1 MNFGYECIKCTEHC
15 NGGIIMASKKLS
27 RSRELA
33 ATVIF
38 AALQILKEKGGE
50 APGRVV
56 LAEVGKRVSLDDW
69 AQAVYEKSGYVRWQ
83 SILHFYS
90 IDCIKAGY
98 LIKKKGVWYLTP
110 EGEKALQLGDV
121 GLLNAATAA
130 YRKWSNE
137 NQPTESKEEEVA
149 EEGQQ
154 GQEATIHEI
163 EQLAIEGL
171 KKQINQK
178 NPYEFQELVAALLRG
193 MGYYTP
199 FVAPQGKDGGV
210 DVIAYR
216 DPLGTV
222 SPRIKV
228 QIKHR
233 ETSASVQ
240 EVRQLMGL
248 LQKDGDVGMFVS
260 SGGFTPDAKTTAR
273 SSHVHVEL
281 IDQDRF
287 ISLWQEFYVKLTD
300 EDKSLLPL
308 MVIYFYAPSI

>member
-1 MNFGYECIKCTEHC
+1 MTTP
-15 NGGIIMASKKLS
+15 KLS

-33 ATVIF
+33 AKVIF

-50 APGRVV
+50 APGRDVV
-56 LAEVGKRVSLDDW
+56 AEVERRVPLDEW
-69 AQAVYEKSGYVRWQ
+69 AKATYEKSGYVRWQ
-83 SILHFYS
+83 SILHFFS

-98 LIKKKGVWYLTP
+98 LIKKKGVWYLTA
-110 EGEKALQLGDV
+110 EGEAALKQGEV

-130 YRKWSNE
+130 YRRWRGE
-137 NQPTESKEEEVA
+137 NQPIETREDQDVS

-154 GQEATIHEI
+154 SQEATIHEI
-163 EQLAIEGL
+163 EQLAVEGL
-171 KKQINQK
+171 KKQASLK
-178 NPYEFQELVAALLRG
+178 NPYEFQDLVAALLRG

-199 FVAPQGKDGGV
+199 FIAPHGKDGGV

-233 ETSASVQ
+233 DAPATVQ

-248 LQKDGDVGMFVS
+248 LQKDGDVGIFVS
-260 SGGFTPDAKTTAR
+260 TGGFTPDAKTTAR
-273 SSHVHVEL
+273 SSHVHVEVL
-281 IDQDRF
+281 DLDRF
-287 ISLWQEFYVKLTD
+287 ITLWQEFYIKLTD
-300 EDKSLLPL
+300 EDKSRLPL
-308 MVIYFYAPSI
+308 IPIYFYAPSV

>member
-1 MNFGYECIKCTEHC
+1 
-15 NGGIIMASKKLS
+15 MAKDKLS

-33 ATVIF
+33 AKVIF
-38 AALQILKEKGGE
+38 AALQILNEKGGQ
-50 APGRVV
+50 APGR
-56 LAEVGKRVSLDDW
+56 EVISEVERRVTLDDW
-69 AQAVYEKSGYVRWQ
+69 AKATYEKSGYVRWQ
-83 SILHFYS
+83 SILHFFS

-98 LIKKKGVWYLTP
+98 LVKKKGVWYLTP
-110 EGEKALQLGDV
+110 EGESALKLGEV

-130 YRKWSNE
+130 YRNWKNE
-137 NQPTESKEEEVA
+137 NQPA
-149 EEGQQ
+149 EAVEDQDVSDEGQQ

-171 KKQINQK
+171 KKQINHK

-193 MGYYTP
+193 MSYYTP
-199 FVAPQGKDGGV
+199 FVAPKGKDGGI

-222 SPRIKV
+222 TPRIKV

-233 ETSASVQ
+233 EASASVQ
-240 EVRQLMGL
+240 EIRQLMGL

-281 IDQDRF
+281 VDQDRF
-287 ISLWQEFYVKLTD
+287 ITLWQEFYPKLAD
-300 EDKSLLPL
+300 EDKALLPL
-308 MVIYFYAPSI
+308 MPIYFYAPTV

>member
-1 MNFGYECIKCTEHC
+1 
-15 NGGIIMASKKLS
+15 MANQKMS

-33 ATVIF
+33 AKVIF

-50 APGRVV
+50 APGREV
-56 LAEVGKRVSLDDW
+56 LAEVEKRVQFDDW
-69 AQAVYEKSGYVRWQ
+69 ALATYEKSGYVRWQ
-83 SILHFYS
+83 SILHFFS

-98 LIKKKGVWYLTP
+98 LVKKNGVWYLTP
-110 EGEKALQLGDV
+110 EGDQSLQLGEI
-121 GLLNAATAA
+121 GLLNAATTA
-130 YRKWSNE
+130 YRKWRDE
-137 NQPTESKEEEVA
+137 NQPPESKEEGVA

-171 KKQINQK
+171 KKQINLK

-193 MGYYTP
+193 MGYHTP

-216 DPLGTV
+216 DPLGTA

-228 QIKHR
+228 QVKHR
-233 ETSASVQ
+233 DSSASVQ

-248 LQKDGDVGMFVS
+248 LQKDGDVGLFVS

-281 IDQDRF
+281 IDLDRF
-287 ISLWQEFYVKLTD
+287 ISLWQEFYGKLTD
-300 EDKSLLPL
+300 EDKSILPLLP
-308 MVIYFYAPSI
+308 IFFYAPPV

>member
-1 MNFGYECIKCTEHC
+1 MVKE
-15 NGGIIMASKKLS
+15 KLS

-33 ATVIF
+33 AKVIF
-38 AALQILKEKGGE
+38 AALQILKEKGGQ
-50 APGRVV
+50 APGREVI
-56 LAEVGKRVSLDDW
+56 AEVEKRVPLDDW
-69 AQAVYEKSGYVRWQ
+69 ARATYEKSGYVRWQ
-83 SILHFYS
+83 SILHFFS

-98 LIKKKGVWYLTP
+98 LVKKKGVWYLTP
-110 EGEKALQLGDV
+110 EGENALKLGEV
-121 GLLNAATAA
+121 GLLKAATAA
-130 YRKWSNE
+130 YRKWKGE
-137 NQPTESKEEEVA
+137 NQPSEVI
-149 EEGQQ
+149 EDQDVSGEGQQ

-171 KKQINQK
+171 KKEIALK

-199 FVAPQGKDGGV
+199 FVAPQGKDGGI

-233 ETSASVQ
+233 DVSASVQ

-273 SSHVHVEL
+273 GSHVHVEL
-281 IDQDRF
+281 IDLDRF
-287 ISLWQEFYVKLTD
+287 IALWQEFYPKLTD
-300 EDKSLLPL
+300 EDKALLPL
-308 MVIYFYAPSI
+308 VPIYFYAPSV

>member
-1 MNFGYECIKCTEHC
+1 
-15 NGGIIMASKKLS
+15 MAKDKLS

-33 ATVIF
+33 AKVIF
-38 AALQILKEKGGE
+38 AALQILNEKGGQ
-50 APGRVV
+50 APGR
-56 LAEVGKRVSLDDW
+56 EVISEVEKRVTLDDW
-69 AQAVYEKSGYVRWQ
+69 AKATYEKSGYVRWQ
-83 SILHFYS
+83 SILHFFS

-98 LIKKKGVWYLTP
+98 LVKKKGVWYLTP
-110 EGEKALQLGDV
+110 EGENALKLGEV

-130 YRKWSNE
+130 YRDWKNE
-137 NQPTESKEEEVA
+137 NQPA
-149 EEGQQ
+149 EAVEDQDISDEGQQ

-171 KKQINQK
+171 KKQINHK

-193 MGYYTP
+193 MSYYTP
-199 FVAPQGKDGGV
+199 FVAPKGKDGGI

-222 SPRIKV
+222 TPRIKV

-233 ETSASVQ
+233 EASASVQ
-240 EVRQLMGL
+240 EIRQLMGL

-281 IDQDRF
+281 VDLDRF
-287 ISLWQEFYVKLTD
+287 ITLWQEFYPKLAD
-300 EDKSLLPL
+300 EDKALLPL
-308 MVIYFYAPSI
+308 MPIYFYAPTV